1 MRSIWKLR
9 CDCNSTV
16 VRPRELAHCE
26 LLRYLGS
33 RPSTLCCLLAFE
45 FSNDVSN
52 KPNLDFTLLENGSL
66 DHASPIRSLPRSR
79 LVVSKSWL
87 LSMLTSAMCWW
98 CVRTTRLD
106 YVRPKA
112 RHREGRS
119 QRTETSSVKSPRSL
133 FGPRGLRI
141 SFIEHGRATLCK
153 GRNSSGGGRRVGP
166 KSVNVNGRKAKSP
179 QIVSDTLYSNFWL
192 HFEFFNL
199 QFGWD
204 NSFFNTT

>member
-1 MRSIWKLR
+1 MILASISNWYMAFNGTSIWPVIEIFLQ
-9 CDCNSTV
+9 S
-16 VRPRELAHCE
+16 PL
-26 LLRYLGS
+26 
-33 RPSTLCCLLAFE
+33 
-45 FSNDVSN
+45 
-52 KPNLDFTLLENGSL
+52 
-66 DHASPIRSLPRSR
+66 ASPIRSLPRSR

-98 CVRTTRLD
+98 CGRTTRLD